1 MVYVLFFVSFFVV
14 FTGIRQKISEWKEY
28 KAKRRKLHWIKKK
41 KKLWNLKMSQF
52 TPVMLS
58 VSARFCLGF
67 LSNGTSLEMFNS
79 GGTKLTV
86 MLHLEGVNSSEDLNI
101 NKIEKW
107 SVIIL
112 IKRTK
117 KIKFKNFFYFF

>member
-1 MVYVLFFVSFFVV
+1 
-14 FTGIRQKISEWKEY
+14 
-28 KAKRRKLHWIKKK
+28 
-41 KKLWNLKMSQF
+41 MSQF

-67 LSNGTSLEMFNS
+67 LSNGTSLEMLNS

-101 NKIEKW
+101 NKIEK
-107 SVIIL
+107 
-112 IKRTK
+112 
-117 KIKFKNFFYFF
+117 